1 MISCVWT
8 VELRASLVRVSAE
21 NCLGFC
27 LFALRRAVGFLVAS
41 RLLLGVAF
49 DCDVTSFWRGGVG
62 SQKIKLSF
70 CVSVLNG
77 SEAGFR
83 FGSGV
88 SWASSSLDS
97 KLETD
102 VRYDVDF
109 SLVRSDLNSSFNRSI
124 S

>member
-1 MISCVWT
+1 M
-8 VELRASLVRVSAE
+8 
-21 NCLGFC
+21 
-27 LFALRRAVGFLVAS
+27 AS

-49 DCDVTSFWRGGVG
+49 ECDVTAVWRGGGG
-62 SQKIKLSF
+62 SQASKFSF
-70 CVSVLNG
+70 CVSVLSG

-88 SWASSSLDS
+88 SLRSSSSLDS

-102 VRYDVDF
+102 VRYEVDF